1 MLFYLN
7 KNYIILNSSKSKNEE
22 YYFYVFLV
30 EKSIF
35 LKNSKTF
42 NNSDIIIRNFRK
54 EENTS
59 GLLAKRDKSF
69 IDLLILNNID
79 FC

>member
-7 KNYIILNSSKSKNEE
+7 KNYIILNRSKSKKEDN
-22 YYFYVFLV
+22 YFYVFLV

-35 LKNSKTF
+35 LNNSKTI
-42 NNSDIIIRNFRK
+42 NNPDIIIRNFRK
-54 EENTS
+54 EENTG

-69 IDLLILNNID
+69 IIFL
-79 FC
+79 F